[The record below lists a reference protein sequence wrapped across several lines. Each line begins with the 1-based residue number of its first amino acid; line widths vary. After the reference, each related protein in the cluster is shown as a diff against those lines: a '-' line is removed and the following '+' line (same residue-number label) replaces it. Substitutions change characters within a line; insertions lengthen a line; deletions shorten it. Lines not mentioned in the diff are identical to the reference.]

1 MAQWINFSRSSSSLS
16 FFITII
22 ISVIIIRITEIF
34 IYIKSSFSI
43 PGDIMNSHP
52 ATYYHYEPLLHY
64 DIKQAR
70 YDYHHHCH
78 HHHDDWWQVW
88 RIGSRRCASPHRSHA
103 LQLHKSRK
111 VFFLFLLLL
120 LLLLM
125 LLLMLLLLLFVPL
138 FTVIDTFQLFG
149 IWSASPLAIPTQR
162 KALEAL
168 YGGWVEKVRR
178 NHHLKSTWY
187 LFVS

>member
-1 MAQWINFSRSSSSLS
+1 MILFPLRESEQPVGFTSARNGRHHMAQWINFSRSSSSLS

-78 HHHDDWWQVW
+78 HHHHQRHRHCHRHRHSHPYDQ
-88 RIGSRRCASPHRSHA
+88 ASFFSH
-103 LQLHKSRK
+103 LVSSTVLHSTT
-111 VFFLFLLLL
+111 
-120 LLLLM
+120 
-125 LLLMLLLLLFVPL
+125 
-138 FTVIDTFQLFG
+138 FT
-149 IWSASPLAIPTQR
+149 SP
-162 KALEAL
+162 
-168 YGGWVEKVRR
+168 
-178 NHHLKSTWY
+178 
-187 LFVS
+187 